1 MNINIPGIDTD
12 KAIKNAGSPELFTE
26 LLGDVYKLI
35 DEKSNQVEAHLAQ
48 KDIKNYIIDVHSL
61 KTTCRMIGAAELG
74 ERFFTLEKLGKEN
87 DLEQIERLTPDV
99 LSSFRSLKP
108 YLEPYAVRKCSDKK
122 AFEKAG
128 VSALLTQLISAIDDF
143 NLGTAED
150 ITKQLFSYDCNKEMS
165 VKLETLEKNVSNL
178 DYDEAKVLAKEIL
191 SSL

>member
-1 MNINIPGIDTD
+1 MNIQIPGIDTD

-48 KDIKNYIIDVHSL
+48 KDIKNYTIDVHSL

-87 DLEQIERLTPDV
+87 NLEQIERLTPDV
-99 LSSFRSLKP
+99 LNSFRSLKP
-108 YLEPYAVRKCSDKK
+108 YLEPYAARESVTKK
-122 AFEKAG
+122 AFDKAAF
-128 VSALLTQLISAIDDF
+128 SALLTQLLSAIDDF
-143 NLGTAED
+143 DLGAAED
-150 ITKQLFSYDCNKEMS
+150 ITKQLFSYDCNDDIS
-165 VKLETLEKNVSNL
+165 AKLEALEKLVSNL
-178 DYDEAKVLAKEIL
+178 DYDEAKVLAKELI